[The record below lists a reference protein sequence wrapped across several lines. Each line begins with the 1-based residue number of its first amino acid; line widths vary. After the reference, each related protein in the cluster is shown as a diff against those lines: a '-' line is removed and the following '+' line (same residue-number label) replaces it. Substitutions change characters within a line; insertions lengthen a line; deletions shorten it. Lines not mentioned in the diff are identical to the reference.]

1 MCDCINTFNT
11 CTLENIIYK
20 IEDGTLDIDIIE

>member
-11 CTLENIIYK
+11 CTLENIYK
-20 IEDGTLDIDIIE
+20 IQDENLYIDIIE